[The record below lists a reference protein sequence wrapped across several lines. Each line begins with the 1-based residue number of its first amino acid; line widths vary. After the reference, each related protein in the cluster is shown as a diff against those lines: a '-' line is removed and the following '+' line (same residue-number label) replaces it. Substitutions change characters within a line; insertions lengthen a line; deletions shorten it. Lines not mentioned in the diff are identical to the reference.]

1 MLVCCDKTLLSPF
14 HSEVS
19 IPGGMLLETE
29 MLSPLD
35 QLRQRW
41 ENLNKDQSTKLQL
54 SLNTL
59 EQDQLSPVQVHL
71 FLCLQCNKLCNLTFA
86 VSQSLCLSLL
96 LSHTI
101 THICPSY
108 VSFRVQVVH
117 RSRLSSPSMVFR
129 GESGSQDAHSPRALF
144 EACSQ
149 TLERIA
155 QEVTPSFS
163 SLFVDFLAIPCLQL
177 QKTSY

>member
-71 FLCLQCNKLCNLTFA
+71 FFSKCNKLCNLTFA

-96 LSHTI
+96 LSRTI

-108 VSFRVQVVH
+108 VPFVC
-117 RSRLSSPSMVFR
+117 RSSTGPVCPVPVWSLEASLAARTLTLPGLCLRPAARLWKESPKR
-129 GESGSQDAHSPRALF
+129 
-144 EACSQ
+144 
-149 TLERIA
+149 
-155 QEVTPSFS
+155 
-163 SLFVDFLAIPCLQL
+163 
-177 QKTSY
+177 